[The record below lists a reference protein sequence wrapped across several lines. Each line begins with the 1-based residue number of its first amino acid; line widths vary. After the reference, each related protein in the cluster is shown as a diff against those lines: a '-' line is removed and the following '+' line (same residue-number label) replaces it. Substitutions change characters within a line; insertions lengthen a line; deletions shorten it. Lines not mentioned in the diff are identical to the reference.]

1 MEKMMTFTQ
10 ILQKEDDLIENIL
23 ESQVCVREAVKVR
36 NWIDLEKNIVKMQ
49 EYATE
54 FINLDNLREQSDKS
68 NVSEEDHI
76 LMKQIQS
83 KLMKSKIVNSALNDY
98 IKISRGFVQG
108 VFDNVLSKR
117 KNVVYSKNGS
127 VVKTLSDSVVLN
139 KVF

>member
-68 NVSEEDHI
+68 NISEEDHI

-108 VFDNVLSKR
+108 AFDNVLSKR

>member
-68 NVSEEDHI
+68 NISEEDHF

>member
-68 NVSEEDHI
+68 NISYHVF
-76 LMKQIQS
+76 Q
-83 KLMKSKIVNSALNDY
+83 KLSLY
-98 IKISRGFVQG
+98 GHE
-108 VFDNVLSKR
+108 
-117 KNVVYSKNGS
+117 
-127 VVKTLSDSVVLN
+127 
-139 KVF
+139 

>member
-54 FINLDNLREQSDKS
+54 FINLDNLREQFDKS
-68 NVSEEDHI
+68 NISEEDHI

>member
-36 NWIDLEKNIVKMQ
+36 NWIDLEKNIVKTQ

-68 NVSEEDHI
+68 NISEEDHI

>member
-1 MEKMMTFTQ
+1 MTFTQ

-68 NVSEEDHI
+68 NISEEDHI

>member
-36 NWIDLEKNIVKMQ
+36 NWIELEKNIVKMQ

-68 NVSEEDHI
+68 NISEEDHI

>member
-68 NVSEEDHI
+68 NISEEDHI

>member
-1 MEKMMTFTQ
+1 
-10 ILQKEDDLIENIL
+10 
-23 ESQVCVREAVKVR
+23 
-36 NWIDLEKNIVKMQ
+36 MQ

-68 NVSEEDHI
+68 NISEEDHI